1 MAYPKFKV
9 GEMVITQ
16 HATYFTE
23 FDGSLGVV
31 IYPLQRKLCMD
42 LNLMERVPADVYGV
56 KLLLNGEP
64 RFWLRPWQ
72 LRMKVKIRLLKSY
85 WKKSLLPVHVFVKTR
100 WMHAPPCSL
109 LPRKRWI
116 FMKLSVMK

>member
-42 LNLMERVPADVYGV
+42 LNLMERVPGHVYGV
-56 KLLLNGEP
+56 KLLVKGEP
-64 RFWLRPWQ
+64 RLCLRPWQ
-72 LRMKVKIRLLKSY
+72 LRKLQSGEESDTATASRKSRE
-85 WKKSLLPVHVFVKTR
+85 K
-100 WMHAPPCSL
+100 CE
-109 LPRKRWI
+109 RKPT
-116 FMKLSVMK
+116 KLES